1 MQTPYSG
8 LVTSRSLKPLE
19 SRNAIHATPP
29 LYMTKGR
36 FDPYLSVSYLCP
48 FKHSLCQKK
57 IMFTWSYIIPL
68 MQSSVLGE

>member
-29 LYMTKGR
+29 LYMTKGS
-36 FDPYLSVSYLCP
+36 FS
-48 FKHSLCQKK
+48 
-57 IMFTWSYIIPL
+57 FTWEIKNSKENGKVSGATDKAKGDIALSHVSFIL
-68 MQSSVLGE
+68 FSNQ